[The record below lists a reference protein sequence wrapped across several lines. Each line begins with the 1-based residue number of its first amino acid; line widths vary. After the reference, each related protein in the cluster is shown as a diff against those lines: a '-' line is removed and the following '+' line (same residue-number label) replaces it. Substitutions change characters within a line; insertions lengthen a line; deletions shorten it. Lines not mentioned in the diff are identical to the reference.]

1 MSLLEPGATLVV
13 ATTNAGKLREIR
25 ALLADLPLEVRAL
38 DAFGAIEAPEETGA
52 TFADNAR
59 LKAAYYAR
67 ATGCLAAADDSGLA
81 IDALDGRP
89 GVHSAR
95 YPGASYAERFANLFR
110 ELAASPRAD
119 RTARFVCAVALASP
133 DATLFETEGVI
144 EGEIVEP
151 RGEGGFGYD
160 PIFLHPPSGRTLAEI
175 PIEAKSA
182 ISHRG
187 AAFRALRAFL
197 ERALLADPRSA
208 PLVIRRFTV
217 DDRDAIWAM
226 LEPIVRA
233 GETYTLA
240 RDMSRDEALAYWDRH
255 DNETFVAED
264 AGRLVGTYFLRA
276 NQAGGGN
283 HVANCGYVT
292 ASDAQGRGVARA
304 MLEHSLSHARTRGF
318 LAMQFNF
325 VVCTNERA
333 VKTWAAC
340 GFDIVGTLP
349 AAFNHPRLGFVDAF
363 VMYRRL

>member
-1 MSLLEPGATLVV
+1 MSLIEPGSTLVV

-38 DAFGAIEAPEETGA
+38 DAFDTIAAPEETGA

-59 LKAAYYAR
+59 LKAEYYAR
-67 ATGCLAAADDSGLA
+67 ATGCLAAADDSGLV

-95 YPGASYAERFANLFR
+95 YPGASYPERFANLFR
-110 ELAASPRAD
+110 ELATSPRTE
-119 RTARFVCAVALASP
+119 RTARFVCAVALAAP
-133 DATLFETEGVI
+133 DVLLFETEGVV
-144 EGEIVEP
+144 EGEIVQP

-175 PIEAKSA
+175 PTEAKSA

-197 ERALLADPRSA
+197 ERTLRSDPHSA
-208 PLVIRRFTV
+208 PLVIRRATL
-217 DDRDAIWAM
+217 DDRDAIWAI

-233 GETYTLA
+233 GETYALP
-240 RDMSRDEALAYWDRH
+240 RDMSRDDALAYWYRH
-255 DNETFVAED
+255 DNESFVAED
-264 AGRLVGTYFLRA
+264 AGRLVGSGFLRA
-276 NQAGGGN
+276 NQAGGGS

-292 ASDAQGRGVARA
+292 APDAQGRGVARA
-304 MLEHSLSHARTRGF
+304 MLEHSLSHARARGF

-325 VVCTNERA
+325 VVSTNERA
-333 VKTWAAC
+333 IKTWAAY

-349 AAFNHPRLGFVDAF
+349 AAFRHPRLGLVDAF
-363 VMYRRL
+363 VMYKRL

>member
-1 MSLLEPGATLVV
+1 MSLIEPGSTLVV

-25 ALLADLPLEVRAL
+25 ALLADLPLDVRSL
-38 DAFGAIEAPEETGA
+38 DAFDAIEAPDETGA

-95 YPGASYAERFANLFR
+95 YPGASYPERFANLFR
-110 ELAASPRAD
+110 ELAASPRTD
-119 RTARFVCAVALASP
+119 RTARFVCAVALAAP
-133 DATLFETEGVI
+133 DVMVFETEGVV

-160 PIFLHPPSGRTLAEI
+160 PIFFHPPSGRTLAEI
-175 PIEAKSA
+175 PLEAKSA

-187 AAFRALRAFL
+187 AAFRSLRAFL
-197 ERALLADPRSA
+197 ERTTRSGPRAA
-208 PLVIRRFTV
+208 PLVIRRSTA

-233 GETYTLA
+233 GETYALA
-240 RDMSRDEALAYWDRH
+240 RDMSRDDALAWWHRH
-255 DNETFVAED
+255 DNETFVAQD
-264 AGRLVGTYFLRA
+264 AGRLVGACFLRA

-283 HVANCGYVT
+283 HVANCGYLT

-304 MLEHSLSHARTRGF
+304 MLEHSLSHARSRGF

-325 VVCTNERA
+325 VVSTNARA
-333 VKTWAAC
+333 VNTWTAY

-349 AAFNHPRLGFVDAF
+349 AAFNHPRLGLVDVL
-363 VMYRRL
+363 VMYKRL